1 MKKKFVASPQEI
13 KDWDDFTKEMKDKGN
28 QVDFFRWKDNGHQ
41 FFRWDKKA
49 YPEVMEKLIL
59 FIKEQSS

>member
-1 MKKKFVASPQEI
+1 MKIYK
-13 KDWDDFTKEMKDKGN
+13 KEMKEKGF
-28 QVDFFRWKDNGHQ
+28 QVDLLKWKDNGHQ
-41 FFRWDKKA
+41 FYRWDKKA